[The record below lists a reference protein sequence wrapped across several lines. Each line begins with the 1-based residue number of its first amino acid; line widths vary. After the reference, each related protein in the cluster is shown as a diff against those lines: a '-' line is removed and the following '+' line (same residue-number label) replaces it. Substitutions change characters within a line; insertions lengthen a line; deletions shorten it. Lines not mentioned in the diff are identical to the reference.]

1 MPGFIGFPEIL
12 LLGLVVLLIFG
23 PKRLPEMGRSMG
35 RGFREFRDS
44 VTGDHKDEHD
54 RFAVPAA
61 ESEVV
66 LLAPAEEP
74 ATRAPCHP
82 TVATVAA
89 EPALSRFERE
99 HEHEKVA

>member
-44 VTGDHKDEHD
+44 VTGDQKDEHD

-89 EPALSRFERE
+89 EPALSRLER
-99 HEHEKVA
+99 EHEKVA